1 VYEAVRKRFEE
12 ATAEYENIRH
22 GFKAE
27 RSADCA
33 LRYHVP
39 LPLDHFFFCFLPPVA
54 AGACQLVSACPCSLM
69 PVDIPCCRMC
79 GCAEVF
85 LSPS

>member
-1 VYEAVRKRFEE
+1 
-12 ATAEYENIRH
+12 
-22 GFKAE
+22 
-27 RSADCA
+27 